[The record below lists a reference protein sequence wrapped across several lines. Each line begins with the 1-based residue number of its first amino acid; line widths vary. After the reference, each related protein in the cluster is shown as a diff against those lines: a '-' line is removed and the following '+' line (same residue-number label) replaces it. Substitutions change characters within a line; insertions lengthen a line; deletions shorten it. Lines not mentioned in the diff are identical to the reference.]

1 MKNQTDDFSDFEDRL
16 IASGNSA
23 KVGKLNGQRFY
34 VVRAS
39 HGEGLTI
46 PFARKKFSALINV
59 RGKFSEDELR
69 EIGLKLLKHGLVC
82 AVCIGDAAEKM
93 SSILDDL
100 IDDHNF
106 TFDGFTPYTQT
117 GDGSLAD
124 SLEFFTLPTGLTD
137 VSLILTLGG
146 SSDHDAAVDM
156 MNSLFE
162 LEEFSPAEDADD
174 DDETLEEGTFRIQP
188 AIAMASMLPV

>member
-1 MKNQTDDFSDFEDRL
+1 MKNQSADFSDFEERL

-23 KVGKLNGQRFY
+23 KVGKLNDQRFY
-34 VVRAS
+34 ALRWQ
-39 HGEGLTI
+39 HGMDFAL
-46 PFARKKFSALINV
+46 PFARKKFSALINAL
-59 RGKFSEDELR
+59 GKFSEAELR

-93 SSILDDL
+93 SEILDEL
-100 IDDHNF
+100 IDNNNF
-106 TFDGFTPYTQT
+106 TFDGYTPYTQV

-137 VSLILTLGG
+137 VSLILTLGSG
-146 SSDHDAAVDM
+146 SDHNATVDM

-162 LEEFSPAEDADD
+162 LEDFSEVEDAED
-174 DDETLEEGTFRIQP
+174 DDEGLEEGV
-188 AIAMASMLPV
+188 ACYGLVEASATV

>member
-1 MKNQTDDFSDFEDRL
+1 MKNQPDDFSDFEDRL

-34 VVRAS
+34 AVRAA
-39 HGEGLTI
+39 HGENLTI

-59 RGKFSEDELR
+59 LGKFSEDELR

-82 AVCIGDAAEKM
+82 AVCIGNAAERM
-93 SSILDDL
+93 SEILDEL
-100 IDDHNF
+100 IDNHNF
-106 TFDGFTPYTQT
+106 TFDGFTPYTQI

-146 SSDHDAAVDM
+146 KSDHNAAVDM

-162 LEEFSPAEDADD
+162 LEEFADDADAEDE
-174 DDETLEEGTFRIQP
+174 DEGLEEGTFQVKPIT
-188 AIAMASMLPV
+188 AMSIV

>member
-1 MKNQTDDFSDFEDRL
+1 MKNQPDDFSDFEDRL

-34 VVRAS
+34 AVRAA
-39 HGEGLTI
+39 HGENLAI

-59 RGKFSEDELR
+59 LGKFSEDELR

-93 SSILDDL
+93 SEILDEL
-100 IDDHNF
+100 IDNHNF
-106 TFDGFTPYTQT
+106 TFDGFTPYTQM

-146 SSDHDAAVDM
+146 SSDHNATVDM

-162 LEEFSPAEDADD
+162 FEEFADDADAEDE
-174 DDETLEEGTFRIQP
+174 DEGLEEGTFQVKPIT
-188 AIAMASMLPV
+188 AMVLA

>member
-1 MKNQTDDFSDFEDRL
+1 MKNQPDDFSDFEDRL

-34 VVRAS
+34 AVRAA
-39 HGEGLTI
+39 HGEDLAI

-93 SSILDDL
+93 SKILDDL

-117 GDGSLAD
+117 GDGTLAD

-146 SSDHDAAVDM
+146 SSDHNAAVDM

-162 LEEFSPAEDADD
+162 LEEFSAAEDAEDE
-174 DDETLEEGTFRIQP
+174 DETLEEGTFRIQP
-188 AIAMASMLPV
+188 ALTVAGMLPV